1 MGSKEK
7 DKSDVKLSESFIKG
21 VIALVFL
28 IIGYQTALFMHNA
41 AVLKIAAGRDG
52 PDTVFVYKDN
62 EIQEKENVRTVTQRR
77 NSVHPPIVESVRRT
91 LPVKQVKTFRF
102 NPNTVTVEELCL
114 LGFSL
119 KQAESI
125 DRYRKKGGRFSRK
138 SDFAKSYVVSD
149 SVYSRLE
156 PFIDIP
162 LVDLNAADSADLD
175 ALPGIGAWFVAKI
188 LEHRKALGGFS
199 YKEQLMD
206 IWNFGTDRYEGLCD
220 LVEVDTLGVPPF
232 RLWSLPAD
240 SLRRH
245 PYIKNYETA
254 HAIVLYRQSN
264 PLSLWSLQG
273 LRDAGVISQAD
284 YFRLE
289 RCHIERPPF

>member
-1 MGSKEK
+1 MRSKEN
-7 DKSDVKLSESFIKG
+7 DKTDAKLSESFIKG

-28 IIGYQTALFMHNA
+28 IIGYQIALFMHNA
-41 AVLKIAAGRDG
+41 AVLKIVAGRDE

-62 EIQEKENVRTVTQRR
+62 EIQENVRTVTERR
-77 NSVHPPIVESVRRT
+77 NSVHPPIVESVRKT
-91 LPVKQVKTFRF
+91 YPVRQVKSFRF

-114 LGFSL
+114 LGFSI

-125 DRYRKKGGRFSRK
+125 DKYRKKGGRFSRK

-149 SVYSRLE
+149 SVYLRLE

-162 LVDLNAADSADLD
+162 LVELNAADSADLD
-175 ALPGIGAWFVAKI
+175 ALPGIGAWFVSKI
-188 LEHRKALGGFS
+188 IEHRKALGGFS

-206 IWNFGTDRYEGLCD
+206 IRNFDIERYEGLCD
-220 LVEVDTLGVPPF
+220 LVEVDTVGLSPF

-240 SLRRH
+240 SLMRH

-254 HAIVLYRQSN
+254 HSIVLYRETN
-264 PLSLWSLQG
+264 PPDLWSLQG
-273 LRDAGVISQAD
+273 LREAGVISQAD
-284 YFRLE
+284 YSRLE
-289 RCHIERPPF
+289 RCHVERPHLF